1 MDKEFLEKKMASIR
15 ETAIRVEAAIQAKKR
30 EQERARLLERKNF
43 RKEIEK
49 NQKTEEEIIENG
61 TPEERASLY
70 LSDIEMRLYGYKRRL
85 TLAQIKKLATF
96 EKKEDEEVFAGYLKL
111 YDGLEKYAQ
120 KLSYVFKMHQL
131 SLSSLA
137 TLLKKW
143 SWYENIT
150 TMISIAYFS
159 LKNTGGKTGM
169 KYSTKGG
176 EMKELDA
183 ATPEKLLAEWN
194 DSIEDKDVIFKPE
207 GNRIVADIFRKG
219 GLYSKIKE
227 EAKEAEETLSFV
239 KAYIQVI
246 EKFLLDNGFYFFMP
260 QQMDMTIN
268 NVLGEL
274 FARSIIN
281 KKYFRSEL
289 NAKKID
295 RGEPVTEQ
303 EELLAV
309 VPDYYEVDAD
319 KDEVKKCERGIEIL
333 FIRNANAKLKFY
345 SNEK

>member
-1 MDKEFLEKKMASIR
+1 MAMVKSKTNRNMNKEYLEKQLSSIR
-15 ETAIRVEAAIQAKKR
+15 KTAVRLEAALQAKKQ

-96 EKKEDEEVFAGYLKL
+96 EKKEDKEVFAGYLKL
-111 YDGLEKYAQ
+111 YEGLEKYAQ

-143 SWYENIT
+143 SWYEQVT
-150 TMISIAYFS
+150 VMIQIAYFS
-159 LKNTGGKTGM
+159 LKNTEGKTGM
-169 KYSTKGG
+169 KYNFKNGNKE
-176 EMKELDA
+176 EMKSLDA
-183 ATPEKLLAEWN
+183 TTPEELLAEWN

-207 GNRIVADIFRKG
+207 GDKIVADIFQKG

-260 QQMDMTIN
+260 LQMDMTIN

-319 KDEVKKCERGIEIL
+319 KGEVKKCERGIEIL
-333 FIRNANAKLKFY
+333 FK
-345 SNEK
+345 